1 MKGGQTL
8 KNGVKWS
15 GYLVAVLCAIGTA
28 IFTQYKDEKDFQERF
43 DEAYDKRKA
52 QEDKE
57 KAK

>member
-1 MKGGQTL
+1 M